1 MKLPRM
7 ESSLTKL
14 PRMKRTRAC
23 EICGAAAVAASSLED
38 GLRRILLCRPHA
50 ESAHAAGAASVEAV
64 RALFVESDGRRAL
77 LARRATE
84 RRLFPPRPEGRRL
97 ARGRRKTDVASAR

>member
-1 MKLPRM
+1 MKSSRMKSPRV
-7 ESSLTKL
+7 
-14 PRMKRTRAC
+14 KRTRSC
-23 EICGAAAVAASSLED
+23 EICGAAASAASSLTD
-38 GLRRILLCRPHA
+38 GMRRIQLCG
-50 ESAHAAGAASVEAV
+50 AHAQSARTAGAASIEAV